1 MELISASPFHGTALE
16 KLKDFLHQCRL
27 EYDDRIEYTL
37 SLVEDDR
44 ILASGSLD
52 GSVLKCVAVA
62 PACESGGLAVKIVS
76 GLLSEA
82 ARRGRLHLF
91 LFTKPENSDLFQS
104 LGFYPVAKTGSI
116 LLMENKKRGV
126 ELFVASLKKPDDSDG
141 ASKIGAIVANCNP
154 FTLGHLYLIETAA
167 MQCDLLYLFIVSEDK
182 SAFSAE
188 TRLCM
193 ARQGTAHIPNLRLC
207 PTGPYLVSSATF
219 PDYFLKDSPGAVSPR
234 ELNTEL
240 DLTVF
245 AERFAQ
251 PLRINRRYVG
261 TEPFDPVTAVYNKQM
276 KEVLPSY
283 GIEVIELQRFEN
295 ADGPLS
301 ASRVRSLLEN
311 GNLDAVKALVPPTS
325 LEYLALWNS

>member
-1 MELISASPFHGTALE
+1 MELIAASPFRGAALE

-44 ILASGSLD
+44 ILATGSLD

-62 PACESGGLAVKIVS
+62 PTYESGGLAAKIVS

-82 ARRGRLHLF
+82 ARQGRLHLF
-91 LFTKPENSDLFQS
+91 LFTKPENSELFQS

-126 ELFVASLKKPDDSDG
+126 ELFVASLKKPDHPEK
-141 ASKIGAIVANCNP
+141 ASTIGAIVANCNP

-219 PDYFLKDSPGAVSPR
+219 PDYFLRDLPGAAAR

-240 DLTVF
+240 DLAVF
-245 AERFAQ
+245 ADCFAR
-251 PLRINRRYVG
+251 PLRINHRYVG
-261 TEPFDPVTAVYNKQM
+261 TEPFDPVTAVYNRQM
-276 KEVLPSY
+276 KEILPSY
-283 GIEVIELQRFEN
+283 GIEVIELPRFEN
-295 ADGPLS
+295 EDGPLS
-301 ASRVRSLLEN
+301 ASRVRCLLKN
-311 GNLDAVKALVPPTS
+311 GNLDAVKALVPPAT
-325 LEYLALWNS
+325 LVACKEKNFT